1 MIIENING
9 RKVVVRHR
17 DEDGKRI
24 TTKFSEYPYCFLR
37 DEDVLS
43 NFATDEIA
51 ADLEDGYT
59 GLYGEPLT
67 KVSVYHPKDIRAI
80 RSRFEHTWE
89 ANIPFVNRVLA
100 DRINNGES
108 PIKNYEHRKWYLD
121 AEWCPVTGKLRVI
134 VVYDSFTGNEYVWAI
149 IPPKEQIRWGNREH
163 RTSKLGDYEYETP
176 VKLFLSEIGMLKD
189 FVQHMNRQ
197 DPDIITGWFVVGAD
211 IKQFITRLDANGLDA
226 RSLSPLNRLR
236 YSYRDWAQ
244 PIVGVNCIDLMVG
257 FSKLWEL
264 KNGKLPAYGLG
275 AVAEEV
281 LGETKVELPDGHDT
295 YHTNFPLYVHYCRQ
309 DVRLLPRLD
318 EKVNA
323 LDYYTAL
330 QHLVQCDIRST
341 PFITKMFSSLVLADP
356 LFDRRIPTSPQF
368 EKMDYE
374 GADVM
379 EVNAGLYEGVGILD
393 VKAMYHSNASMHN
406 ISWDSLDE
414 NGVDCGNGTKFS
426 RVSKDSLVTKFENKG
441 LLIRQMD
448 YMTNLRNKFKQ
459 LMKDEPEN
467 YARWDIMQYACKSLV
482 ASMYGVCGD
491 SKYGMYHPEVAAAI
505 TFTSRQTLYKLRK
518 VAEKH
523 GLKTIYGHTD
533 SIFVIY
539 DQNTKTISDSMEEI
553 NTQMHPIEVEYER
566 YCDRMI
572 LMAKNRY
579 AGNVSWE
586 NGQWLD
592 EPKLYVKGIELKQS
606 RMPEIMKESMKTVL
620 QVLSG
625 AGEGYVSSNLQALIE
640 DVLDGEEPVANL
652 CLKGKLERNLHDYKV
667 LSGSSAAAKW
677 ANENIGKNYRKGSF
691 FSVALDKRGKYIAFD
706 DPEDLQGITEIGRRN
721 IAEKFIFDK
730 VSPYYEVLGWN
741 KQPLENALNGVGE
754 VAWI

>member
-9 RKVVVRHR
+9 RNVVVRHR

-24 TTKFSEYPYCFLR
+24 TTKLSAFPYCFLR
-37 DEDVLS
+37 EEDTKQLDVLIDIVAIEHG
-43 NFATDEIA
+43 F
-51 ADLEDGYT
+51 T
-59 GLYGEPLT
+59 GLYGEALS

-80 RSRFEHTWE
+80 RNNFQHTWE

-121 AEWCPVTGKLRVI
+121 AEWCPATGRLRVI
-134 VVYDSFTGNEYVWAI
+134 VVYDSFTGNEYVWAVV
-149 IPPKEQIRWGNREH
+149 PAAQQTQWPVSYTKE
-163 RTSKLGDYEYETP
+163 LGDYEYEIP
-176 VKLFLSEIGMLKD
+176 AKLFLSESAMLKD
-189 FVQHMNRQ
+189 FVQHMKKQ

-211 IKQFITRLDANGLDA
+211 IKQFITRLDANGIDA
-226 RSLSPLNRLR
+226 RSLSPMNRLR
-236 YSYRDWAQ
+236 YSYKDWAQ

-264 KNGKLPAYGLG
+264 KNGKLPSYGLG
-275 AVAEEV
+275 DVAQEV
-281 LGETKVELPDGHDT
+281 LGEAKVELPDGHDT
-295 YHTNFPLYVHYCRQ
+295 YHTDFPLYVHYCRQ

-368 EKMDYE
+368 EKVDYE

-426 RVSKDSLVTKFENKG
+426 KENKG

-459 LMKDEPEN
+459 LMKDDPQN
-467 YARWDIMQYACKSLV
+467 YSRWDCMQFACKSLV

-518 VAEKH
+518 VAEKQ
-523 GLKTIYGHTD
+523 GLETIYGHTD
-533 SIFVIY
+533 SIFVRGQIFCPH
-539 DQNTKTISDSMEEI
+539 DSGYNGKIREI
-553 NTQMHPIEVEYER
+553 NEMMHPIEVEFER

-620 QVLSG
+620 QVLGG
-625 AGEGYVSSNLQALIE
+625 AEESYVSSSLITLI
-640 DVLDGEEPVANL
+640 DNVLTDEEPIENL
-652 CLKGKLERNLHDYKV
+652 CLKGKLERELHEYKV

-677 ANENIGKNYRKGSF
+677 ANETIGKNYRKGSF
-691 FSVALDKRGKYIAFD
+691 FSVALDKSGKYIAFD
-706 DPEDLQGITEIGRRN
+706 DPDDLQGVAQIGRRRV
-721 IAEKFIFDK
+721 AEKFIFDK
-730 VSPYYEVLGWN
+730 VSPYYEVLGWD
-741 KQPLENALNGVGE
+741 KQPLENALNGVSE

>member
-1 MIIENING
+1 VGVIGLIIENING
-9 RKVVVRHR
+9 RNVVVRHR

-24 TTKFSEYPYCFLR
+24 TTKLSAFPYCFLR
-37 DEDVLS
+37 EEDTKQLDVLIDIVAIEHG
-43 NFATDEIA
+43 F
-51 ADLEDGYT
+51 T
-59 GLYGEPLT
+59 GLYGEALS

-80 RSRFEHTWE
+80 RNNFQHTWE

-121 AEWCPVTGKLRVI
+121 AEWCPATGRLRVI
-134 VVYDSFTGNEYVWAI
+134 VVYDSFTGNEYVWAVV
-149 IPPKEQIRWGNREH
+149 PAAQQTQWPVSYTKE
-163 RTSKLGDYEYETP
+163 LGDYEYEIP
-176 VKLFLSEIGMLKD
+176 AKLFLSESAMLKD
-189 FVQHMNRQ
+189 FVQHMKKQ

-211 IKQFITRLDANGLDA
+211 IKQFITRLDANGIDA
-226 RSLSPLNRLR
+226 RSLSPMNRLR
-236 YSYRDWAQ
+236 YSYKDWAQ

-264 KNGKLPAYGLG
+264 KNGKLPSYGLG
-275 AVAEEV
+275 DVAQEV
-281 LGETKVELPDGHDT
+281 LGEAKVELPDGHDT
-295 YHTNFPLYVHYCRQ
+295 YHTDFPLYVHYCRQ

-368 EKMDYE
+368 EKVDYE

-426 RVSKDSLVTKFENKG
+426 KENKG

-459 LMKDEPEN
+459 LMKDDPQN
-467 YARWDIMQYACKSLV
+467 YSRWDCMQFACKSLV

-518 VAEKH
+518 VAEKQ
-523 GLKTIYGHTD
+523 GLETIYGHTD
-533 SIFVIY
+533 SIFVRGQIFCPH
-539 DQNTKTISDSMEEI
+539 DSGYNGKIREI
-553 NTQMHPIEVEYER
+553 NEMMHPIEVEFER

-620 QVLSG
+620 QVLGG
-625 AGEGYVSSNLQALIE
+625 AEESYVSSSLITLI
-640 DVLDGEEPVANL
+640 DNVLTDEEPIENL
-652 CLKGKLERNLHDYKV
+652 CLKGKLERELHEYKV

-677 ANENIGKNYRKGSF
+677 ANETIGKNYRKGSF
-691 FSVALDKRGKYIAFD
+691 FSVALDKSGKYIAFD
-706 DPEDLQGITEIGRRN
+706 DPDDLQGVAEIGRRRV
-721 IAEKFIFDK
+721 AEKFIFDK
-730 VSPYYEVLGWN
+730 VSPYYEVLGWD
-741 KQPLENALNGVGE
+741 KQPLENALNGVSE

>member
-9 RKVVVRHR
+9 RNVVVRHR

-24 TTKFSEYPYCFLR
+24 TTKLSAFPYCFLR
-37 DEDVLS
+37 EEDTKQLDVLIDIVAIEHG
-43 NFATDEIA
+43 F
-51 ADLEDGYT
+51 T
-59 GLYGEPLT
+59 GLYGEALS

-80 RSRFEHTWE
+80 RNNFQHTWE

-121 AEWCPVTGKLRVI
+121 AEWCPATGRLRVI
-134 VVYDSFTGNEYVWAI
+134 VVYDSFTGNEYVWAVV
-149 IPPKEQIRWGNREH
+149 PAAQQTQWPVSYTKE
-163 RTSKLGDYEYETP
+163 LGDYEYEIP
-176 VKLFLSEIGMLKD
+176 AKLFLSESAMLKD
-189 FVQHMNRQ
+189 FVQHMKKQ

-211 IKQFITRLDANGLDA
+211 IKQFITRLDANGIDA
-226 RSLSPLNRLR
+226 RSLSPMNRLR
-236 YSYRDWAQ
+236 YSYKDWAQ

-264 KNGKLPAYGLG
+264 KNGKLPSYGLG
-275 AVAEEV
+275 DVAQEV
-281 LGETKVELPDGHDT
+281 LGEAKVELPDGHDT
-295 YHTNFPLYVHYCRQ
+295 YHTDFPLYVHYCRQ

-368 EKMDYE
+368 EKVDYE

-426 RVSKDSLVTKFENKG
+426 KENKG

-459 LMKDEPEN
+459 LMKDDPQN
-467 YARWDIMQYACKSLV
+467 YSRWDCMQFACKSLV

-518 VAEKH
+518 VAEKQ
-523 GLKTIYGHTD
+523 GLETIYGHTD
-533 SIFVIY
+533 SIFVRGQIFCPH
-539 DQNTKTISDSMEEI
+539 DSGYNGKIREI
-553 NTQMHPIEVEYER
+553 NEMMHPIEVEFER

-620 QVLSG
+620 QVLGG
-625 AGEGYVSSNLQALIE
+625 AEESYVSSSLITLI
-640 DVLDGEEPVANL
+640 DNVLTDEEPIENL
-652 CLKGKLERNLHDYKV
+652 CLKGKLERELHEYKV

-677 ANENIGKNYRKGSF
+677 ANETIGKNYRKGSF
-691 FSVALDKRGKYIAFD
+691 FSVALDKSGKYIAFD
-706 DPEDLQGITEIGRRN
+706 DPDDLQGVAEIGRRRV
-721 IAEKFIFDK
+721 AEKFIFDK
-730 VSPYYEVLGWN
+730 VSPYYEVLGWD
-741 KQPLENALNGVGE
+741 KQPLENALNGVSE

>member
-37 DEDVLS
+37 DEDVLPD
-43 NFATDEIA
+43 AGLV
-51 ADLEDGYT
+51 ADVEDGYT
-59 GLYGEPLT
+59 GLYGESLT

-121 AEWCPVTGKLRVI
+121 AEWCPITGRLRVI
-134 VVYDSFTGNEYVWAI
+134 VVYDSFTGNEYVWAVV
-149 IPPKEQIRWGNREH
+149 PHKLQTTYDDPSPSQ
-163 RTSKLGDYEYETP
+163 LGDYEYKTP
-176 VKLFLSEIGMLKD
+176 VKLFYSESRMLEHFTK
-189 FVQHMNRQ
+189 HLNRQ

-211 IKQFITRLDANGLDA
+211 IKQFITRMDANGLDA
-226 RSLSPLNRLR
+226 RSLSPLHRLR
-236 YSYRDWAQ
+236 YSYRDWSQ
-244 PIVGVNCIDLMVG
+244 PIVGINCIDLMVG

-264 KNGKLPAYGLG
+264 KNGKLPSYGLG
-275 AVAEEV
+275 DVAQEV
-281 LGETKVELPDGHDT
+281 LGETKVDLPDGHDT
-295 YHTNFPLYVHYCRQ
+295 YFSDFPLYVHYCRQ

-341 PFITKMFSSLVLADP
+341 PFITKMFSSLVLSDP

-368 EKMDYE
+368 EKVDYE

-379 EVNAGLYEGVGILD
+379 PVEAGLHKGVGILD
-393 VKAMYHSNASMHN
+393 VKAMYHSNASLHN

-414 NGVDCGNGTKFS
+414 SGVDCGNGTKF
-426 RVSKDSLVTKFENKG
+426 RIPMARDNKG
-441 LLIRQMD
+441 LLVRQMD
-448 YMTNLRNKFKQ
+448 YMTVLRDKFKQ

-505 TFTSRQTLYKLRK
+505 TFTSRRTLYRLRK
-518 VAEKH
+518 VAEKQ
-523 GLKTIYGHTD
+523 GLETIYGHTD
-533 SIFVIY
+533 SIFV
-539 DQNTKTISDSMEEI
+539 TGEI
-553 NTQMHPIEVEYER
+553 DAEKIRRINEMMSPIEVQFER
-566 YCDRMI
+566 YCDSMV

-579 AGNVSWE
+579 AGLAAWE
-586 NGQWLD
+586 NGEWLD
-592 EPKLYVKGIELKQS
+592 EPKLYIKGIELKQS
-606 RMPEIMKESMKTVL
+606 RMPQVMKDSMKTVL
-620 QVLSG
+620 AGLLG
-625 AGEGYVSSNLQALIE
+625 GGGEGYVTKELQCLIE
-640 DVLDGEEPVANL
+640 DIVSGEEPVANL

-677 ANENIGKNYRKGSF
+677 SNENIGKNYRKGSF

-706 DPEDLQGITEIGRRN
+706 KPEDLQGVAEIGRRN

-730 VSPYYEVLGWN
+730 VKPYYEVVGWN
-741 KQPLENALNGVGE
+741 IQPLENALNGVGE
-754 VAWI
+754 VVWI

>member
-9 RKVVVRHR
+9 RNVVVRHR

-24 TTKFSEYPYCFLR
+24 TTKLSAYPYCFVR
-37 DEDVLS
+37 EED
-43 NFATDEIA
+43 A
-51 ADLEDGYT
+51 ARLMNNPSDGGAPYT
-59 GLYGEPLT
+59 IQGIEHGFMGLYGEALS
-67 KVSVYHPKDIRAI
+67 KVSVYHPKDIRVI
-80 RSRFEHTWE
+80 RNMFDHTWE

-100 DRINNGES
+100 DRINRGES

-121 AEWCPVTGKLRVI
+121 AEWCPATGRLRVI
-134 VVYDSFTGNEYVWAI
+134 VVYDSFTGNEYVWAVV
-149 IPPKEQIRWGNREH
+149 PPTQQTDYDKMATNIGE
-163 RTSKLGDYEYETP
+163 YEYKIP
-176 VKLFLSEIGMLKD
+176 AKLFLSESGMLKD
-189 FVQHMNRQ
+189 FVQHMKKQ

-211 IKQFITRLDANGLDA
+211 IKQFITRLDANGIDA
-226 RSLSPLNRLR
+226 RSLSPMNRLR
-236 YSYRDWAQ
+236 YSYKDWAQ

-264 KNGKLPAYGLG
+264 KNGKLPSYGLG
-275 AVAEEV
+275 DVAQEV
-281 LGETKVELPDGHDT
+281 LGEAKVELPDGHDT
-295 YHTNFPLYVHYCRQ
+295 YQTDFPLYVHYCRQ

-318 EKVNA
+318 RKVNA

-368 EKMDYE
+368 EKVDYE

-426 RVSKDSLVTKFENKG
+426 RKDKG

-459 LMKDEPEN
+459 LMKDDPQN
-467 YARWDIMQYACKSLV
+467 YFRWDCMQFACKSLV

-518 VAEKH
+518 VAEKQ
-523 GLKTIYGHTD
+523 GLETIYGHTD
-533 SIFVIY
+533 SIFVRG
-539 DQNTKTISDSMEEI
+539 QNFVPFENNSEPSPKIREI
-553 NTQMHPIEVEYER
+553 NEMMHPIEVEFER
-566 YCDRMI
+566 YCDRMV

-586 NGQWLD
+586 NGKWLD

-625 AGEGYVSSNLQALIE
+625 AGEGYVSGNLQTLIE
-640 DVLDGEEPVANL
+640 DVLDGEEPIENL
-652 CLKGKLERNLHDYKV
+652 CMKGKLERELHQYKV

-677 ANENIGKNYRKGSF
+677 ANETIGKNYRKGSF
-691 FSVALDKRGKYIAFD
+691 FSVALDKSGKYIAFD
-706 DPEDLQGITEIGRRN
+706 DPDDLQGVAEIGKRYT
-721 IAEKFIFDK
+721 AQKFILDK

-741 KQPLENALNGVGE
+741 KQPLENALNGVSE
-754 VAWI
+754 VSWI

>member
-9 RKVVVRHR
+9 RNVVVRHR

-24 TTKFSEYPYCFLR
+24 TTKLSAFPYCFLR
-37 DEDVLS
+37 EEDAKQLDVLIDIVAIEHG
-43 NFATDEIA
+43 F
-51 ADLEDGYT
+51 T
-59 GLYGEPLT
+59 GLYGEALS

-80 RSRFEHTWE
+80 RNNFQHTWE

-121 AEWCPVTGKLRVI
+121 AEWCPATGRLRVI
-134 VVYDSFTGNEYVWAI
+134 VVYDSFTGNEYVWAVV
-149 IPPKEQIRWGNREH
+149 PATQQTQWPVSYTKE
-163 RTSKLGDYEYETP
+163 LGDYEYEIP
-176 VKLFLSEIGMLKD
+176 AKLFLSESAMLKD
-189 FVQHMNRQ
+189 FVQHMKKQ

-211 IKQFITRLDANGLDA
+211 IKQFITRLDANGIDA
-226 RSLSPLNRLR
+226 RSLSPMNRLR
-236 YSYRDWAQ
+236 YSYKDWAQ

-264 KNGKLPAYGLG
+264 KNGKLPSYGLG
-275 AVAEEV
+275 DVAQEV
-281 LGETKVELPDGHDT
+281 LGEAKVELPDGHDT
-295 YHTNFPLYVHYCRQ
+295 YHTDFPLYVHYCRQ

-368 EKMDYE
+368 EKVDYE

-426 RVSKDSLVTKFENKG
+426 KENKG

-459 LMKDEPEN
+459 LMKDDPQN
-467 YARWDIMQYACKSLV
+467 YSRWDCMQFACKSLV

-523 GLKTIYGHTD
+523 GFKTIYGHTD
-533 SIFVIY
+533 SIFVIS
-539 DQNTKTISDSMEEI
+539 DENTLDESTLEEI
-553 NTQMHPIEVEYER
+553 NGLMHPIEVEYER

-620 QVLSG
+620 QVLGG
-625 AGEGYVSSNLQALIE
+625 AGEGYVSSSLITLI
-640 DVLDGEEPVANL
+640 DNVLTDEEPIENL
-652 CLKGKLERNLHDYKV
+652 CLKGKLERELHEYKV

-677 ANENIGKNYRKGSF
+677 ANETIGKNYRKGSF
-691 FSVALDKRGKYIAFD
+691 FSVALDKSGKYIAFD
-706 DPEDLQGITEIGRRN
+706 DPDDLQGVAQIGRRRV
-721 IAEKFIFDK
+721 AEKFIFDK

-741 KQPLENALNGVGE
+741 KQPLENALNGVSE
-754 VAWI
+754 VSWI

>member
-9 RKVVVRHR
+9 RNVVVRHR

-24 TTKFSEYPYCFLR
+24 TTKFSAFPYCFLR
-37 DEDVLS
+37 DRDAEQLGALID
-43 NFATDEIA
+43 IA
-51 ADLEDGYT
+51 EVEYGFT
-59 GLYGEPLT
+59 GLYGESLT
-67 KVSVYHPKDIRAI
+67 KVSVYHPKDIRVI
-80 RSRFEHTWE
+80 RNNFQHTWE

-121 AEWCPVTGKLRVI
+121 AEWCPATGRLRVI
-134 VVYDSFTGNEYVWAI
+134 VVYDSFTGNEYVWAVVPHTQQTYWPMGI
-149 IPPKEQIRWGNREH
+149 TNE
-163 RTSKLGDYEYETP
+163 LGEYEYKIP
-176 VKLFLSEIGMLKD
+176 AKLFYSESGMLKD
-189 FVQHMNRQ
+189 FVQHMKKQ

-211 IKQFITRLDANGLDA
+211 IKQFITRLDANGIDA
-226 RSLSPLNRLR
+226 RSLSPMNRLR
-236 YSYRDWAQ
+236 YSYKDWAQ

-264 KNGKLPAYGLG
+264 KNGKLPSYGLG
-275 AVAEEV
+275 DVAQEV
-281 LGETKVELPDGHDT
+281 LGEAKVELPDGHDT
-295 YHTNFPLYVHYCRQ
+295 YHTDFPLYVHYCRQ

-368 EKMDYE
+368 EKVEYE

-426 RVSKDSLVTKFENKG
+426 KENKG

-459 LMKDEPEN
+459 LMKDDPQN
-467 YARWDIMQYACKSLV
+467 YSRWDCMQFACKSLV

-505 TFTSRQTLYKLRK
+505 TFTSRQTLYRLRK

-523 GLKTIYGHTD
+523 GFKTIYGHTD
-533 SIFVIY
+533 SIFVIS
-539 DQNTKTISDSMEEI
+539 DGNTLDEPTLEEI
-553 NTQMHPIEVEYER
+553 NGLMHPIEVEYER

-620 QVLSG
+620 QVLGG
-625 AGEGYVSSNLQALIE
+625 AGEGYVSSSLITLI
-640 DVLDGEEPVANL
+640 DNVLTDEEPIENL
-652 CLKGKLERNLHDYKV
+652 CLKGKLERELHEYKV

-677 ANENIGKNYRKGSF
+677 ANETIGKNYRKGSF
-691 FSVALDKRGKYIAFD
+691 FSVALDKSGKYIAFD
-706 DPEDLQGITEIGRRN
+706 DPDDLQGVAEIGRRRV
-721 IAEKFIFDK
+721 AEKFIFDK
-730 VSPYYEVLGWN
+730 VSPYYEILGWN
-741 KQPLENALNGVGE
+741 KQPLENALNGIGE
-754 VAWI
+754 VSWI